1 MSYVVKNKVWRK
13 MKKGIPYQLKIRLRT
28 MVLLF
33 LCLTVVSVGKLIHV
47 QFFQFDF
54 LSQKA
59 EENWDRQI
67 PFSQTRGN
75 IRDRDSQLIVG
86 SKLSPTIYFMPVQNR
101 EVEKVSQQ
109 LSEVLNVD
117 AKVLYEKLNKKA
129 VLVKLAPEG
138 KNITLEQ
145 ALAIQSLQIP
155 GVYTGVDYVRDY
167 PYGELLS
174 RFLGFT
180 GYDHQGLA
188 GIEYQYDKQ
197 LTAVKSN
204 LRLFTDAKGNTL
216 PHVNDEWK
224 EGKDG
229 SSIDLTIDI
238 DVQKIIERELS
249 QAMEKYEA
257 DQALAIAMNPKTGE
271 ILGLAS
277 YPTFHPLEYD
287 KVSPSVYNQNLP
299 VSMSFEPGSTFKIIT
314 LAAALEEGK
323 VDLQKDSFYDPG
335 YSIVEGARLRCWKRE
350 GHKQQTFLEVVE
362 NSCNPGF
369 IELGARVGRDKLS
382 QYIRDFGFG
391 QKTGSS
397 IAGEST
403 GILFSKESYGPVEHA
418 TTSFG
423 QGISVTPLQQVQAIA
438 AAVNGG
444 TLFKPYVVKRIYNEI
459 TGEVELVNEP
469 EVVSQVISEK
479 TSKQVREALESVVA
493 KGSGRQAFRDF
504 MRIGGKTGTAQ
515 KAVNGR
521 YVEGEYIVSFI
532 GFAPIDD
539 PEIVVYVAIDNPKH
553 AMQFG
558 GVIVAPIVGQ
568 IIEDSAPYIG
578 FEKKSM
584 QIEKEY
590 RWGDRL
596 EARVPELVGEKKE
609 YVMDLNEPF
618 HIEWHGTGST
628 IVAQLPKENSMLSI
642 DGTVHLYLGDKV
654 EEVEKNNKAE
664 E

>member
-1 MSYVVKNKVWRK
+1 MK
-13 MKKGIPYQLKIRLRT
+13 MGMPYRLKIRLRT

-33 LCLTVVSVGKLIHV
+33 FCLTLVSIGKLIHV

-75 IRDRDSQLIVG
+75 IRDRDSELIVG
-86 SKLSPTIYFMPVQNR
+86 SKLAPTIYFMPVQNKDI
-101 EVEKVSQQ
+101 EKASQQ
-109 LSEVLNVD
+109 LSEVLNVEPQI
-117 AKVLYEKLNKKA
+117 LFEKLNTKV

-145 ALAIQSLQIP
+145 ALKIQSLQIP

-167 PYGELLS
+167 PYGDLLS
-174 RFLGFT
+174 RLLGFT

-188 GIEYQYDKQ
+188 GLEYQYDKQ
-197 LTAVKSN
+197 LTAIKSN

-216 PHVNDEWK
+216 PHVNDDWK

-238 DVQKIIERELS
+238 NVQKIMERELS

-271 ILGLAS
+271 ILGLSS

-299 VSMSFEPGSTFKIIT
+299 VSMTFEPGSTFKIIT
-314 LAAALEEGK
+314 LAAAIEEGK
-323 VDLQKDSFYDPG
+323 VDLQNESFYDPG
-335 YSIVEGARLRCWKRE
+335 YSIVEGARLRCWKRI

-369 IELGARVGRDKLS
+369 IELGARVGREKLS
-382 QYIRDFGFG
+382 KYIRDFGFG
-391 QKTGSS
+391 SKTGSS

-423 QGISVTPLQQVQAIA
+423 QGISVTPLQQVQAVS

-444 TLFKPYVVKRIYNEI
+444 TLFKPYVVKRVYNEV
-459 TGEVELVNEP
+459 TGEIELQNEP
-469 EVVSQVISEK
+469 EKVRQVISEDA
-479 TSKQVREALESVVA
+479 SKKVREALESVVA
-493 KGSGRQAFRDF
+493 KGSGRQAYRDF

-521 YVEGEYIVSFI
+521 YVQGQYIVSFI

-539 PEIVVYVAIDNPKH
+539 PQIVVYVAVDNPKH

-578 FEKKSM
+578 FENKTV
-584 QIEKEY
+584 QVEKEY
-590 RWGDRL
+590 RWGDQL

-609 YVMDLNEPF
+609 IVMDLNEPF
-618 HIEWHGTGST
+618 HIVWHGSGST
-628 IVAQLPKENSMLSI
+628 IVSQLPKANSMLSI
-642 DGTVHLYLGDKV
+642 DGTIHLYLSDSTGD
-654 EEVEKNNKAE
+654 
-664 E
+664 

>member
-1 MSYVVKNKVWRK
+1 
-13 MKKGIPYQLKIRLRT
+13 MKTGMPYRLKIRLRT
-28 MVLLF
+28 MVILF
-33 LCLTVVSVGKLIHV
+33 FCLAILSVLKLVHV
-47 QFFQFDF
+47 QFFQFQF

-59 EENWDRQI
+59 EENWDREI

-75 IRDRDSQLIVG
+75 IRDRHGELIVG
-86 SKLSPTIYFMPVQNR
+86 SKLAPTIYFMPAQND
-101 EVEKVSQQ
+101 EIEKAAKQ
-109 LSEVLNVD
+109 LSGVLGVESD
-117 AKVLYEKLNKKA
+117 VLFEKMNKREF
-129 VLVKLAPEG
+129 LVKLAPEG
-138 KNITLEQ
+138 KNIDVKQ
-145 ALAIQSLQIP
+145 ALHIQSLQIP

-174 RFLGFT
+174 RLLGFT

-188 GIEYQYDKQ
+188 GLEFQYDKQ
-197 LTAVKSN
+197 MTAVKSN
-204 LRLFTDAKGNTL
+204 LRLFTDAKGNSL
-216 PHVNDEWK
+216 PHVNDDWK
-224 EGKDG
+224 EGKEG
-229 SSIDLTIDI
+229 SSLELTIDL
-238 DVQKIIERELS
+238 DVQQIMERELS
-249 QAMEKYEA
+249 QAMIKYEA
-257 DQALAIAMNPKTGE
+257 DQALAIAMNPKTGA
-271 ILGLAS
+271 ILGLS
-277 YPTFHPLEYD
+277 SFPTFHPLQYD

-299 VSMSFEPGSTFKIIT
+299 VSMTFEPGSTFKIIT

-323 VDLQKDSFYDPG
+323 VDLQNDQFYDPG
-335 YSIVEGARLRCWKRE
+335 YSIVEGTRLRCWKRE
-350 GHKQQTFLEVVE
+350 GHKQQSFLEVVE

-369 IELGARVGRDKLS
+369 IELGARVGREKLS

-391 QKTGSS
+391 QKTGSA

-423 QGISVTPLQQVQAIA
+423 QGISVTPLQQVQAVS

-444 TLFKPYVVKRIYNEI
+444 TLYQPYVVKRVYNEE
-459 TGEVELVNEP
+459 TGAVELENNPKIVR
-469 EVVSQVISEK
+469 QVISEK
-479 TSKQVREALESVVA
+479 ASKEVREALESVVA
-493 KGSGRQAFRDF
+493 NGSGRQSFRDF

-553 AMQFG
+553 SLQFG
-558 GVIVAPIVGQ
+558 GVIAAPIVGQ

-578 FEKKSM
+578 FEKRTI
-584 QIEKEY
+584 QIDKEY

-609 YVMDLNEPF
+609 VVMDLNEPF
-618 HIEWHGTGST
+618 RIEWHGTGS
-628 IVAQLPKENSMLSI
+628 IIESQLPEAGSKLSI
-642 DGTVHLYLGDKV
+642 DGTIHLYLR
-654 EEVEKNNKAE
+654 E
-664 E
+664 

>member
-1 MSYVVKNKVWRK
+1 
-13 MKKGIPYQLKIRLRT
+13 MKTGMPYRLKIRLRT

-33 LCLTVVSVGKLIHV
+33 FCLAILSVVKLIHV
-47 QFFQFDF
+47 QFFQFQF

-59 EENWDRQI
+59 EENWDREI

-75 IRDRDSQLIVG
+75 IRDRHGELIVG
-86 SKLSPTIYFMPVQNR
+86 SKLAPTIYFMPAQND
-101 EVEKVSQQ
+101 EIEKAAKQ
-109 LSEVLNVD
+109 LSEVLGVESNV
-117 AKVLYEKLNKKA
+117 LFEKMNKREF
-129 VLVKLAPEG
+129 LVKLAPEG
-138 KNITLEQ
+138 KNIDVKQ
-145 ALAIQSLQIP
+145 ALHIQSLQIP

-174 RFLGFT
+174 RLLGFT

-188 GIEYQYDKQ
+188 GLEFQYDQ
-197 LTAVKSN
+197 QMTAVKSN
-204 LRLFTDAKGNTL
+204 LRLFTDAKGNNL
-216 PHVNDEWK
+216 PHVNDDWK
-224 EGKDG
+224 EGKEG
-229 SSIDLTIDI
+229 SSLELTIDL
-238 DVQKIIERELS
+238 DVQQIMERELS
-249 QAMEKYEA
+249 QAMIKYEA
-257 DQALAIAMNPKTGE
+257 DQALAIAMNPKTGA
-271 ILGLAS
+271 ILGLS
-277 YPTFHPLEYD
+277 SFPTFHPLQYD

-299 VSMSFEPGSTFKIIT
+299 VSMTFEPGSTFKIIT

-323 VDLQKDSFYDPG
+323 VDLQNEHFYDPG
-335 YSIVEGARLRCWKRE
+335 YSIVEGTRLRCWKRE
-350 GHKQQTFLEVVE
+350 GHKHQSFLEVVE

-369 IELGARVGRDKLS
+369 IELGQRVGREKLS

-391 QKTGSS
+391 QKTGSA

-423 QGISVTPLQQVQAIA
+423 QGISVTPLQQVQAVS

-444 TLFKPYVVKRIYNEI
+444 ILYQPYVVKRVYNEE
-459 TGEVELVNEP
+459 TGAVELENNPKKVR
-469 EVVSQVISEK
+469 QVISEEA
-479 TSKQVREALESVVA
+479 SKEVREALESVVA
-493 KGSGRQAFRDF
+493 NGSGRQSFRDF

-553 AMQFG
+553 SLQFG

-578 FEKKSM
+578 FEKRTI

-609 YVMDLNEPF
+609 VVMDLNEPF
-618 HIEWHGTGST
+618 RIQWHGTGS
-628 IVAQLPKENSMLSI
+628 IIESQLPEAGSKLSI
-642 DGTVHLYLGDKV
+642 DGTIHLYLR
-654 EEVEKNNKAE
+654 E
-664 E
+664 